1 MNEWGELKGEKVKND
16 VGVLMGGNEMRGSS
30 YIQCEGFG
38 GEDDRGLKYN
48 GGCEKTTARYVPIV
62 KGEIMIIIKWDND

>member
-1 MNEWGELKGEKVKND
+1 MLDNGGFRRGKWSNSMNEWGELKGEKVKND

-38 GEDDRGLKYN
+38 GEVIG
-48 GGCEKTTARYVPIV
+48 A
-62 KGEIMIIIKWDND
+62 